1 MHIKNHEVACVM
13 RTRNKVILGGFTAGA
28 VIAGVA
34 AGAGAVLAGRRAVR
48 VLREVRRWRGNDL
61 RGQTVLITGSSRGL
75 GLALAEEFTRQGCK
89 LVLCARNERDLL
101 RARQRV
107 ERLGAEAHVMTCDVS
122 KPDQVEHL
130 ITSARQ
136 HFGRID
142 ILVNNA
148 GTISVGPLLSHGL
161 EDFHEA
167 MDTLFWGMV
176 NPTLAVL
183 PAMMERGR
191 GRIVNITSV
200 GGKVSMPHM
209 LPYSCAKFATVG
221 FSEGLHAELKRFGI
235 HVLTVVPGLMRTGSH
250 LHAHFKGQHEHEYSW
265 FALSGTN
272 PLLSISA
279 ERAAKKIVEATR
291 RNQAEL
297 TVGWQAQA
305 LIHGHGVSPGL
316 AARALALVN
325 QLLPKAQDGHAIRKK
340 GHESESAVTRSP
352 LTALGRRAAQ
362 RYNQM
367 EETA

>member
-1 MHIKNHEVACVM
+1 M

-28 VIAGVA
+28 LVAGAA
-34 AGAGAVLAGRRAVR
+34 AGLGAVLAGRRAFS
-48 VLREVRRWRGNDL
+48 LLQEVRRMHGDDL
-61 RGQTVLITGSSRGL
+61 RGQAVLITGSSRGL
-75 GLALAEEFTRQGCK
+75 GLALAEEFARHGCK
-89 LVLCARNERDLL
+89 LILCARNERELL

-107 ERLGAEAHVMTCDVS
+107 EKLGAEVHVMTCDVS
-122 KPDQVEHL
+122 KPEQVEHL

-148 GTISVGPLLSHGL
+148 GTISVGPLLSL
-161 EDFHEA
+161 TPEDFREA
-167 MDTLFWGMV
+167 MDVIFWGTV

-183 PAMMERGR
+183 PAMIEHGR

-221 FSEGLHAELKRFGI
+221 FSEGLHAELGRFGI

-250 LHAHFKGQHEHEYSW
+250 LHAQFKGKHEHEYSW
-265 FALSGTN
+265 FALSGTS
-272 PLLSISA
+272 PLLSMSV
-279 ERAAKKIVEATR
+279 ERAARKIVEATR

-297 TVGWQAQA
+297 VLSWQARA
-305 LIHGHGVSPGL
+305 LIRGHSVSPGL

-325 QLLPKAQDGHAIRKK
+325 RLLPEAQDGQVLKKK
-340 GHESESAVTRSP
+340 GLESESAVTRSA
-352 LTALGRRAAQ
+352 LTALGRRAAR
-362 RYNQM
+362 RYNQT
-367 EETA
+367 EEIA